1 MDTRTASLDLINK
14 NIYRKGKV
22 LIMKENKKKKM
33 PLLLKIFLIL
43 LGAIA
48 ALILAAFIWLQVN
61 RDKIVD
67 SMLTSASQFEDH
79 MGEDLPNFEVET
91 PDGTKIT
98 PDSLLEGKELTA
110 IVLYASWCG
119 PCEKEFPEMDAVYQ
133 KYQDKMSMVAI
144 DVDALDTMD
153 DVVKYGKDHNLSFP
167 LAWGAENESLGF
179 VTTSTYPT
187 TLIVDRNGKICFW
200 RVGSIPNSETFEQIV
215 TTFMGD
221 DYTEKHPGYYT
232 FYSIAGPG
240 VEFTVTTK
248 DGTETYTIGEDG
260 SYSLFTEDREE
271 MTIKVT
277 SVPEGYT
284 VTDGGEIK
292 GNMTSGI
299 IKLPIA
305 KA

>member
-1 MDTRTASLDLINK
+1 MNT
-14 NIYRKGKV
+14 
-22 LIMKENKKKKM
+22 EKKKGGIGRIVLRVFLV
-33 PLLLKIFLIL
+33 LLLL
-43 LGAIA
+43 LAVGAGVLYVRFRKA
-48 ALILAAFIWLQVN
+48 YKEYTEEATQSMN
-61 RDKIVD
+61 TIVGKQSPD
-67 SMLTSASQFEDH
+67 FSVPLT
-79 MGEDLPNFEVET
+79 
-91 PDGTKIT
+91 DGTT
-98 PDSLLEGKELTA
+98 VTLSDLLADHEVV
-110 IVLYASWCG
+110 VLNVFATWCG

-167 LAWGAENESLGF
+167 LALGAENESLGF

-292 GNMTSGI
+292 GNMTSGV